1 MKLLTWTPVPTMSLM
16 RLARVGGACSPSSVA
31 RRRCFSTMIPSISRR
46 RAMSVLSGVMGM
58 DRVAKRTRVDI
69 LETKQKH
76 RRWPAREHLLIPVH
90 KCANSRE
97 ERGASM
103 MQNCVKTP
111 EITGDTNCTMRGNWE
126 VLWRKYHHSEE
137 KKETK
142 PQIFIDLLIFSV
154 KRGKLKLRWC

>member
-76 RRWPAREHLLIPVH
+76 RRWTAREHLLIPVH

-97 ERGASM
+97 ERGASTT
-103 MQNCVKTP
+103 QNCVKTP
-111 EITGDTNCTMRGNWE
+111 EITEETPTVPWE
-126 VLWRKYHHSEE
+126 EIEKSCEENTTTQKRKRKQNPRY
-137 KKETK
+137 
-142 PQIFIDLLIFSV
+142 LLTCLSSQ
-154 KRGKLKLRWC
+154 